1 MESESSFKGSKCQ
14 RPRGHLRLIRRE
26 GFGWRGR
33 EWGWRKGK
41 EGGRGCLS
49 PSLGSSWLF
58 LRLISRLYA
67 RDGIP
72 RKFRTSSAGFG
83 PHFAASGML
92 ELPLLIGSD
101 FFSHF
106 FWRLYSICYSGYHDH
121 YLRL

>member
-26 GFGWRGR
+26 GFGGGGGSGDGGRGR
-33 EWGWRKGK
+33 REVG
-41 EGGRGCLS
+41 GCLS

-83 PHFAASGML
+83 PHF
-92 ELPLLIGSD
+92 GSFGNAGIAFTD
-101 FFSHF
+101 
-106 FWRLYSICYSGYHDH
+106 WE
-121 YLRL
+121 